1 MSTTATRQPNGSSAL
16 RQSSAKPSPLSS
28 DLTPITLNKA
38 AVAQFLL
45 SSEDNAQAI
54 DRIVH
59 PAVFDD
65 FTASGMEW
73 MESAILFESGIH
85 KLVDRVVV
93 VTAPDEVRIQ
103 RVMQRDGISREKVQE
118 WMQRQ
123 WPQERVRQ
131 QSHFEIVNDGQSDID
146 AQIARL
152 LNDGTTE

>member
-1 MSTTATRQPNGSSAL
+1 M
-16 RQSSAKPSPLSS
+16 
-28 DLTPITLNKA
+28 
-38 AVAQFLL
+38 
-45 SSEDNAQAI
+45 
-54 DRIVH
+54 H

-65 FTASGMEW
+65 FIASGMEW
-73 MESAILFESGIH
+73 MESAILFESGIN

-103 RVMQRDGISREKVQE
+103 RVMQRDGISREKVLE

-131 QSHFEIVNDGQSDID
+131 QSDFEIMNDGQSDID
-146 AQIARL
+146 SQIDLL